1 MTNAEME
8 AERTRIIAELHA
20 MPGPKPLKPIPPDL
34 KAEILADVESEEEW
48 TSQMEELMRNGGH
61 SFEEVLAAF
70 DRAVEIAQ

>member
-8 AERTRIIAELHA
+8 AERARIIAELHA

-48 TSQMEELMRNGGH
+48 TKQMEELMRDGGH
-61 SFEEVLAAF
+61 TFEEVLDAF
-70 DRAVEIAQ
+70 DRAAEIAQ